1 MRNRRSTAQ
10 IGDVWSQGRI
20 AHLRTLNSHSHPHSM
35 SFRFE
40 IDESSLKGIQR
51 IAGER
56 TDRVL
61 RAVSKKRYPN
71 PELIHQARKDLKSLR
86 ALLRLAR
93 ASMPDE
99 SYRRENTFFR
109 DVGRSL
115 SAARDR
121 QVILEAIE
129 RLQGNPKKNAPA
141 SRETRVHKIIEQL
154 RRRLQREAGAKIPA
168 QTLAGLPKE
177 LGEGHKRI
185 NHWFDGVLLNPA
197 FEWDLFIGTGLRRI
211 YKRGRKLLI
220 QFDAVGP
227 ENLSDETWHEL
238 RKFARILGF
247 QLRLLQPSWPR
258 SLAPLLKEC
267 DQLAKKLGIDH
278 DFAVLRA
285 RVLKEPAESQATAD
299 AQKALIQAIDR
310 RKRKLRG
317 AALQIARHL
326 YSEKPRQFD
335 QRLASYWHLWRK
347 GGAEE
352 VPASGRAGV
361 SAS

>member
-1 MRNRRSTAQ
+1 
-10 IGDVWSQGRI
+10 
-20 AHLRTLNSHSHPHSM
+20 M

-61 RAVSKKRYPN
+61 RAVSKKRYPS

-93 ASMPDE
+93 ASMPEE
-99 SYRRENTFFR
+99 SYRRENMFFR

-129 RLQGNPKKNAPA
+129 RFQGKPKKGKPKKDA
-141 SRETRVHKIIEQL
+141 SALPQTPVHKTIEQL
-154 RRRLQREAGAKIPA
+154 RRRLQREAEAKIPA
-168 QTLAGLPKE
+168 QTLAGLHQE
-177 LGEGHKRI
+177 LGEAHKRI
-185 NHWFDGVLLNPA
+185 SHWFDGVLLNPV

-211 YKRGRKLLI
+211 YKSGRKLLI

-227 ENLSDETWHEL
+227 ENVSDETWHEL

-247 QLRLLQPSWPR
+247 QLRLLQPSWSR

-267 DQLAKKLGIDH
+267 DALAKKLGVDH

-285 RVLKEPAESQATAD
+285 RVRKEPAESQATAD
-299 AQKALIQAIDR
+299 AQKALIQAVDR

-326 YSEKPRQFD
+326 YAEKPRQFE
-335 QRLASYWHLWRK
+335 QRLASHWHLWRK
-347 GGAEE
+347 GGAED
-352 VPASGRAGV
+352 VSTSGRI
-361 SAS
+361 SASASQQALQAT

>member
-1 MRNRRSTAQ
+1 
-10 IGDVWSQGRI
+10 
-20 AHLRTLNSHSHPHSM
+20 M

-40 IDESSLKGIQR
+40 IDESSFKGIQR

-61 RAVSKKRYPN
+61 RAVSKKPYPN
-71 PELIHQARKDLKSLR
+71 SELIHQARKDLKSLR

-93 ASMPDE
+93 ASMPE
-99 SYRRENTFFR
+99 ENYIRENTFFR

-129 RLQGNPKKNAPA
+129 RFQGKPKKIAPPLP
-141 SRETRVHKIIEQL
+141 ETPVLKIVEHL
-154 RRRLQREAGAKIPA
+154 RRRLQREAASKIPA
-168 QTLAGLPKE
+168 QTLARLRKE
-177 LGEGHKRI
+177 LGEAQKRI

-197 FEWDLFIGTGLRRI
+197 FEWDLFIGTGLRRT

-227 ENLSDETWHEL
+227 ENVSDETWHEL
-238 RKFARILGF
+238 RKFARPLGF
-247 QLRLLQPSWPR
+247 QLRLLQPSWPG
-258 SLAPLLKEC
+258 SLAPLLKQC
-267 DQLAKKLGIDH
+267 DRLAQKLGIDH

-285 RVLKEPAESQATAD
+285 RVLKEPADSQTTTD
-299 AQKALIQAIDR
+299 AQKALIQSIDR

-317 AALQIARHL
+317 EALRIARDL
-326 YSEKPRQFD
+326 YAEKPRQFE

-352 VPASGRAGV
+352 VSASGHAGV
-361 SAS
+361 SASGRIGVSA

>member
-1 MRNRRSTAQ
+1 
-10 IGDVWSQGRI
+10 
-20 AHLRTLNSHSHPHSM
+20 M
-35 SFRFE
+35 SFRFK

-61 RAVSKKRYPN
+61 RAVSKKPYPSS
-71 PELIHQARKDLKSLR
+71 ELIHQARKDLKSLR
-86 ALLRLAR
+86 SLLRLAR
-93 ASMPDE
+93 ASMPEE

-129 RLQGNPKKNAPA
+129 HIQGKPKKNAPLLP
-141 SRETRVHKIIEQL
+141 ETPVRKIVEHL
-154 RRRLQREAGAKIPA
+154 RRRLQREAASKIPA
-168 QTLAGLPKE
+168 QTLTHLRKE
-177 LGEGHKRI
+177 LGEAQKRI
-185 NHWFDGVLLNPA
+185 SHWFDGILLNPA
-197 FEWDLFIGTGLRRI
+197 FEWDLFIGTGLRQT

-227 ENLSDETWHEL
+227 ENVSDETWHEL
-238 RKFARILGF
+238 RKFARTLGF

-258 SLAPLLKEC
+258 SLAPLLKQC
-267 DQLAKKLGIDH
+267 DQLARKLGLDH

-285 RVLKEPAESQATAD
+285 RVLKEPADSQTTAD
-299 AQKALIQAIDR
+299 AQKALIQSIDR

-317 AALQIARHL
+317 TALQIARHL
-326 YSEKPRQFD
+326 YAEKPPQFE
-335 QRLASYWHLWRK
+335 QRLVLYWHLWRK
-347 GGAEE
+347 GGAED
-352 VPASGRAGV
+352 VSASGHEGV
-361 SAS
+361 SASGPIGVSA

>member
-1 MRNRRSTAQ
+1 
-10 IGDVWSQGRI
+10 
-20 AHLRTLNSHSHPHSM
+20 M

-61 RAVSKKRYPN
+61 RAISKKRYPS
-71 PELIHQARKDLKSLR
+71 PELIHRARKDLKSLR

-93 ASMPDE
+93 ASMPE
-99 SYRRENTFFR
+99 ENYRRENTFFR

-121 QVILEAIE
+121 QVILEAID
-129 RLQGNPKKNAPA
+129 RFQGKSKKGAPA
-141 SRETRVHKIIEQL
+141 SPETPVHKTIEQL
-154 RRRLQREAGAKIPA
+154 RKRLQREAEAKIPA
-168 QTLAGLPKE
+168 RTLAGLHKE
-177 LGEGHKRI
+177 LGEAYKRI

-197 FEWDLFIGTGLRRI
+197 FEWDLFIGNGLRRI

-227 ENLSDETWHEL
+227 ENVSDETWHEL

-258 SLAPLLKEC
+258 SLALLLKEC
-267 DQLAKKLGIDH
+267 DALAKKLGIDH

-285 RVLKEPAESQATAD
+285 RVLKKPGESQARVD
-299 AQKALIQAIDR
+299 SQKALIQAVDR

-326 YSEKPRQFD
+326 YAEKPHQFE
-335 QRLASYWHLWRK
+335 QRLALHWHLWRK

-352 VPASGRAGV
+352 VSASGRARV

>member
-1 MRNRRSTAQ
+1 
-10 IGDVWSQGRI
+10 
-20 AHLRTLNSHSHPHSM
+20 M

-61 RAVSKKRYPN
+61 RAVSKKRYPR

-93 ASMPDE
+93 PSMPEE

-121 QVILEAIE
+121 QVTLEAIE
-129 RLQGNPKKNAPA
+129 RFQGKPKKSAPA
-141 SRETRVHKIIEQL
+141 LPETPVHKTVERL
-154 RRRLQREAGAKIPA
+154 RRRLQREAEAKIPA
-168 QTLAGLPKE
+168 QTLVGLHKE
-177 LGEGHKRI
+177 LREAHNRI
-185 NHWFDGVLLNPA
+185 SHWFDGVLLNPA

-220 QFDAVGP
+220 QFDAAGP
-227 ENLSDETWHEL
+227 ETVSDETWHEL

-267 DQLAKKLGIDH
+267 DALAKKLGVDH

-285 RVLKEPAESQATAD
+285 RVRKEPAESQATAD
-299 AQKALIQAIDR
+299 AQKALIRAVDR

-326 YSEKPRQFD
+326 YAEKPRQFE
-335 QRLASYWHLWRK
+335 QRLASHWHLWRK
-347 GGAEE
+347 GGAED
-352 VPASGRAGV
+352 VSTSGRIGA
-361 SAS
+361 SASQQALQAT